1 MNNKVNMKVKIAG
14 VEFKNPVL
22 TASGTC
28 GFGREYLSYYS
39 PSELGGIMVKG
50 LHIHPKEGN
59 KTPRVAETPAGML
72 NAIGLQNPGVDFF
85 IKNELPELK
94 KYDTVVIANIYGSNI
109 DEYVEVARKLSAA
122 EVDMLELNISC
133 PNVKEG
139 GIVFGTDES
148 MVEKVT
154 SEVKKASNKP
164 LIVKLSPNV
173 TDITKT
179 ALAAEAGGADALSM
193 INTLIG
199 MRIDIKTKRPVLK
212 NNIGG
217 LSGPAIKPVAVRM
230 VWQAA
235 QKVKI
240 PIIGMGGISNA
251 DDALEFIMAG
261 ASAVAVGTASF
272 ANPYAAVEVISG
284 LTKFCEKN
292 EIANITDLRGS
303 VKVWE

>member
-1 MNNKVNMKVKIAG
+1 MNMKVKIAG

-28 GFGREYLSYYS
+28 GFGREYLQYYS
-39 PSELGGIMVKG
+39 PADLGGIMLKG
-50 LHIHPKEGN
+50 LHINPKEGN

-72 NAIGLQNPGVDFF
+72 NSIGLQNPGADFF
-85 IKNELPELK
+85 IQNELPELR
-94 KYDTVVIANIYGSNI
+94 KYNTVIIANIYGNNI
-109 DEYVEVARKLSAA
+109 DEYVEVAKKLSGT

-139 GIVFGTDES
+139 GIIFGTDEA

-154 SEVKKASNKP
+154 SQVKKASDKP

-173 TDITKT
+173 ADITKT

-199 MRIDIKTKRPVLK
+199 MRIDIKTRRPVLR

-217 LSGPAIKPVAVRM
+217 LSGSAIKPVAVRM

-272 ANPYAAVEVISG
+272 ANPYAAVEVIEG
-284 LTKFCEKN
+284 LKKFCEDNK
-292 EIANITDLRGS
+292 IADITDLCGS
-303 VKVWE
+303 VKAWE